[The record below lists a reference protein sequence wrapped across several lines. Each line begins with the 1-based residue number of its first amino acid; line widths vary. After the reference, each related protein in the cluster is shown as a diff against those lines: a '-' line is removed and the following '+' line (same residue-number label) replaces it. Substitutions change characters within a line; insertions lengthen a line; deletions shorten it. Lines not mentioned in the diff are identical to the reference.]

1 MKTFTCVCGGALFF
15 ENSQCLACGRDV
27 GWCPK
32 CRNMVALL
40 LESGAFRCA
49 NEACG
54 TRLLKCA
61 NYIHEDVCN
70 RCVEIGFDEQSPQ
83 ILCDCCRLNDTI
95 PDLSVDGN
103 REKWY
108 RLETAKRRLVYDLN
122 LLGLPLNGSPRL
134 AFDFKADTAPP
145 AGFWRTISEQ
155 ERVFT
160 GHANGKITI
169 NIREADS
176 AEREKLRIDL
186 GEPHRTLIGHFRHEI
201 GHYYWEALVQN
212 KREGEFRQVF
222 GDHDN
227 PPYAEALERYYAQ
240 GPPAGWQHGF
250 VSAYASMHPWEDFAE
265 TFALYLDVVS
275 VLDTSQNMG
284 IGGPGGTGGDLDQM
298 VPYYQRLG
306 IFLNEMNRAM
316 GLLDFVPEVLHVP
329 VIEKMR
335 FIHRVVVEAGTAS
348 MPTAG

>member
-1 MKTFTCVCGGALFF
+1 MRTFTCVCGSALFF
-15 ENSQCLACGRDV
+15 ENSQCLECGRDV

-32 CRNMVALL
+32 CRSMVALL
-40 LESGAFRCA
+40 PESGTFRCA
-49 NEACG
+49 NGVCG

-61 NYIHEDVCN
+61 NYLHENVCN
-70 RCVEIGFDEQSPQ
+70 RCVEIGSDQQ
-83 ILCDCCRLNDTI
+83 VLCDCCRLTDTI
-95 PDLSVDGN
+95 PDLSVQGN
-103 REKWY
+103 RDKWY
-108 RLETAKRRLVYDLN
+108 RLEAAKRRLVYDLN

-134 AFDFKADTAPP
+134 AFDFKADIQA
-145 AGFWRTISEQ
+145 AGFWRTMSEQ
-155 ERVFT
+155 ERVYT

-186 GEPHRTLIGHFRHEI
+186 GEAHRTLIGHFRHEI

-212 KREGEFRQVF
+212 KREPEFRQVF

-275 VLDTSQNMG
+275 VLDTSHNMG
-284 IGGPGGTGGDLDQM
+284 IGGPGGTGADLDQM

-316 GLLDFVPEVLHVP
+316 GLVDFVPEVLHVP
-329 VIEKMR
+329 IIEKMR
-335 FIHRVVVEAGTAS
+335 FIHRVVVEAGMAP
-348 MPTAG
+348 MQTAG